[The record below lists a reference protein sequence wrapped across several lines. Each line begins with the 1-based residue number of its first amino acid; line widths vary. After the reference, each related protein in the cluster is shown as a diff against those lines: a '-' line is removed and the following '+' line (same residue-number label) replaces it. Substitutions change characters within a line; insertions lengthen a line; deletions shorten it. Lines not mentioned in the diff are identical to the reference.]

1 MRTLLLLA
9 AALAATAAVPAQAPR
24 AKDASTRLHAARLRE
39 VIDLDFAG
47 AIAEYQA
54 IACDR
59 SSPERWAAVARLA
72 ELQRMGIDAPQ
83 PVPLSEAPPAIRKAI
98 EQLQPLAV
106 DQLLAQAVTGAPAA
120 STDERA
126 SSLELKRAT
135 QDAQRWL
142 RDQSGIDANERMR
155 MRGMRSAPPT
165 TTPTTTPRNSEMR
178 FYREHALDILAKENA
193 GATAAA
199 AALRDL
205 WFSSWWKAPVVPG
218 DPAAAFARVRTN
230 LDAYIKDSN
239 LSSFHQGQLVR
250 LRDELEQ
257 RGANDPQAALKFVLR
272 LPIYAERLLAEP
284 AAPAANDKR

>member
-1 MRTLLLLA
+1 VRTLLLLA

-106 DQLLAQAVTGAPAA
+106 DQLLAQAVAGAPAA

-155 MRGMRSAPPT
+155 MRGMRSAPP
-165 TTPTTTPRNSEMR
+165 PTTPRNSELR
-178 FYREHALDILAKENA
+178 QYREPALDILARENA
-193 GATAAA
+193 GATVAA

-205 WFSSWWKAPVVPG
+205 YFSSWWKAPVVTG

-257 RGANDPQAALKFVLR
+257 RGANDPQAALQLVLR